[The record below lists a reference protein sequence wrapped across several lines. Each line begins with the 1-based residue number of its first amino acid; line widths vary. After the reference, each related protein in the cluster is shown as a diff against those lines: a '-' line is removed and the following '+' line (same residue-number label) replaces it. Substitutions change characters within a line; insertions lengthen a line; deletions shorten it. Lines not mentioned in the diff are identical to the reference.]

1 MLQEEA
7 ENGNEMP
14 DLSMPV
20 RIVKLAADN
29 LIKVKLKLKGYTKI
43 KMKFIHKGCLWNNRY
58 K

>member
-1 MLQEEA
+1 VLQEEA

-43 KMKFIHKGCLWNNRY
+43 KMKFIHKGCL
-58 K
+58 